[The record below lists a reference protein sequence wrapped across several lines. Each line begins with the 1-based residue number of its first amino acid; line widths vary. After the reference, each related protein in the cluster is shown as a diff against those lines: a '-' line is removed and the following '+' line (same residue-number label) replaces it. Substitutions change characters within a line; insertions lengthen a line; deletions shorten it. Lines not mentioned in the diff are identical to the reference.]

1 MGRALAHIAL
11 RNFEDPTAI
20 ALLPES
26 ARARV
31 EAVQR
36 ATPPK
41 DLREK
46 MQRLQLQ
53 QLALLMA
60 ARTMEIDAAVSAVQH
75 SQLVI
80 LGAGL
85 DGRAWRMPELKDST
99 VFEVDHPASQ
109 RDKRFRVPELTQ
121 HAREVRFVPVD
132 FERDDLN
139 ASLDAAGHD
148 ITRPTTWIWEGVV
161 MYLDL
166 PAIEASLSII
176 AGRSAPGSRLIVF
189 YHRPA
194 WYLHLIGLGLRRLG
208 EPLRSAFTPEQMR
221 ALLNRHGFSV
231 VRDEDLPT
239 IGARLGPEIQ
249 HGMHSMRHC
258 RIVTADR

>member
-1 MGRALAHIAL
+1 MAL

-20 ALLPES
+20 ALLPEN
-26 ARARV
+26 ARSRV
-31 EAVQR
+31 EAVQQ

-41 DLREK
+41 NLREK
-46 MQRLQLQ
+46 MQRAQLQ
-53 QLALLMA
+53 QLGLLMA
-60 ARTMEIDAAVSAVQH
+60 ARTIEIDAAVRAAQH
-75 SQLVI
+75 AQLVI

-85 DGRAWRMPELKDST
+85 DGRAWRMPELKNST

-109 RDKRFRVPELTQ
+109 SDKRARVPALTQ
-121 HAREVRFVPVD
+121 HAGEVRFVPVD
-132 FERDDLN
+132 FEHDDLN
-139 ASLDAAGHD
+139 AALDRAGHD
-148 ITRPTTWIWEGVV
+148 ITRATTWIWEGVV

-176 AGRSAPGSRLIVF
+176 ARRSAPGSRLIVF

-194 WYLHLIGLGLRRLG
+194 WFLHLIGFGVRRLG
-208 EPLRSAFTPEQMR
+208 EPLRSAFTSEQMR

-231 VRDEDLPT
+231 VRDEDLPA
-239 IGARLGPEIQ
+239 IGARLGPQIER
-249 HGMHSMRHC
+249 GMRWMRHC